1 MRKLVIV
8 IALLLGFLPLPFC
21 VSMASAM
28 EPHDMSV
35 GVMVHA
41 ASYDIMPCCLDVHEH
56 EDGHSALNE
65 LPFRLPLL
73 DVLGVR
79 CYELR
84 DGLSRTEH
92 RGILP
97 LTDRGKFEEQGG
109 IKRE

>member
-1 MRKLVIV
+1 MRKFVIV

-35 GVMVHA
+35 GVMVHTTTHEV
-41 ASYDIMPCCLDVHEH
+41 MPCCLDTHEH
-56 EDGHSALNE
+56 EDGYDILNE
-65 LPFRLPLL
+65 LPFRLSSL
-73 DVLGVR
+73 DIFGSKYYASCDTSSQSQLRGV
-79 CYELR
+79 
-84 DGLSRTEH
+84 
-92 RGILP
+92 LP